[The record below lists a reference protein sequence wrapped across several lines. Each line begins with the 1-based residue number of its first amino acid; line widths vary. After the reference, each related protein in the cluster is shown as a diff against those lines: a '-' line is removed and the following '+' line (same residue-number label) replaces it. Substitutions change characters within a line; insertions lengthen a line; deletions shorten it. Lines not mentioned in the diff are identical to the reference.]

1 ATLTNP
7 NTANPTAS
15 PTTTTVYSVT
25 GTSTLGCGN
34 LTPATV
40 TVNVTAI
47 PSMSLTANT
56 YTICNGSS
64 QTFTVSGASTYTW
77 TPSATLTNPNTTNPT
92 ANPTTTTV
100 YTVNGVANG
109 CAPSPALTLT
119 LTVNPL
125 PTYSLASSSYT
136 ICNGD
141 NQILSVSGA

>member
-47 PSMSLTANT
+47 PSMSLTANS
-56 YTICNGSS
+56 YTICNGGS

-77 TPSATLTNPNTTNPT
+77 TPSATLNNAGIANPIAT
-92 ANPTTTTV
+92 PTTTTI
-100 YTVNGVANG
+100 YTVNGTASG
-109 CAPSPALTLT
+109 CASSPALTVT

-125 PTYSLASSSYT
+125 PTYSLASNSYT
-136 ICNGD
+136 ICEGSS
-141 NQILSVSGA
+141 Q